1 MARRKIIWSHRAK
14 IKRLEILEFFI
25 ERNKSKTYSKK
36 LNSKINK
43 SVKLLVK
50 YPEMGINTDIEN
62 IRGLIIDHIVLF
74 YEFDSPN
81 LIIQYIWDSRQNPD
95 DLKIV

>member
-74 YEFDSPN
+74 YEFDSRN

>member
-95 DLKIV
+95 DLKSA